1 MNTQQQ
7 PETTAPSAHWSEP
20 VHEASAPGPS
30 VHDDAADLQSARP
43 VATAVS
49 SCLLHLYQ
57 LAVDSRIGEFEEQL
71 FTLMREYLVFDG
83 AWFGRST
90 MVDAGPV
97 MHNSYVC
104 NLGPE
109 FVADWERVK
118 AHDPLVPLITD
129 QHRNPALVC
138 VTDDVADGPFRAFC
152 GKYAIAQ
159 LMCTVAVDPVL
170 RLWTH
175 LSLYRNGLVP
185 RFGERDVELMRLL
198 MPHLAAALNLNR
210 VHHVEQRKMA
220 VHGPRTSVA
229 ICDARGVIQ
238 YADSAFADLILMQW
252 PSWSGA
258 TLPSDLEPALLAQA
272 GSPYVG
278 THATLRAE
286 RVADLF
292 LIQASPPCALDL
304 LTPKELSVVRLFG
317 EGLTYKTVARRL
329 GNSPATVRHHLR
341 RAYAKLR
348 IQNKGEIAWL
358 LNQPEPGAGPA
369 QAGPAREP

>member
-1 MNTQQQ
+1 MVYDRHGTC
-7 PETTAPSAHWSEP
+7 
-20 VHEASAPGPS
+20 
-30 VHDDAADLQSARP
+30 DDAAATLPERP

-49 SCLLHLYQ
+49 CCLLDLYQ

-71 FTLMREYLVFDG
+71 FTLMREYIAFDA

-90 MVDAGPV
+90 MMAAGPV
-97 MHNSYVC
+97 MHNNYVHE
-104 NLGPE
+104 LGPD

-118 AHDPLVPLITD
+118 PHDPLVTLITEER
-129 QHRNPALVC
+129 HNPALVSL
-138 VTDDVADGPFRAFC
+138 TDDLVVGPFRAFC
-152 GKYAIAQ
+152 GKYAIVQ
-159 LMCTVAVDPVL
+159 LMCTVSIDPVL
-170 RLWTH
+170 KLWTH

-185 RFGERDVELMRLL
+185 RFSERDIELMRLL

-210 VHHVEQRKMA
+210 VHHVEQRRMA
-220 VHGPRTSVA
+220 AQGRRTSVA

-238 YADSAFADLILMQW
+238 YADSAFADLMLMEW
-252 PSWSGA
+252 PQWSGA
-258 TLPSDLEPALLAQA
+258 RMPDALERVLLAEG
-272 GSPYVG
+272 GSPFTG
-278 THATLRAE
+278 THTTLRAE

-292 LIQASPPCALDL
+292 LVHASPPSALDL

-358 LNQPEPGAGPA
+358 LNQPEGAAASPDSRACSGSTCSTPSTNLY
-369 QAGPAREP
+369 